1 MKLKPEKNSG
11 LNGTRT
17 YDLCDTAAVLYQLS
31 FKPTGS
37 RSGCEFVI
45 YLYMVKDTSWYALF
59 MCDTLFSCFV
69 ILDSIISKKEYLEYQ
84 KDSYRKLLGMEMPGY
99 RVTIEEDTFNEMD
112 RNDTGV
118 IDWWEF
124 MIPMCV
130 RKLTE
135 RKKVIVWVYYDD
147 KKSLEWG
154 EGGLADWKNAD
165 LTLWTTSPFDG
176 KLWLVQV
183 QLDCPLW

>member
-1 MKLKPEKNSG
+1 MHYSCAIP
-11 LNGTRT
+11 
-17 YDLCDTAAVLYQLS
+17 
-31 FKPTGS
+31 
-37 RSGCEFVI
+37 
-45 YLYMVKDTSWYALF
+45 
-59 MCDTLFSCFV
+59 LFSCFV

-99 RVTIEEDTFNEMD
+99 RVTVEEDTFNEMD

-135 RKKVIVWVYYDD
+135 RKKVIV
-147 KKSLEWG
+147 
-154 EGGLADWKNAD
+154 
-165 LTLWTTSPFDG
+165 
-176 KLWLVQV
+176 
-183 QLDCPLW
+183 